1 MQYLLKSLAIIA
13 LLMAA
18 TTACERYYDCDEC
31 HGHLTGK
38 IDQPILFEFEYIN
51 QAWGYRHHGF
61 LIDGSGNIRGY
72 SQPEEWKMT
81 DSSGYI
87 TEEDLE
93 FNLDQTDTLYGTVP
107 RKDLLYHY
115 GLIPDARDGKI
126 RDLGTYMADAGV
138 GTLYAYYPRR
148 ISRRIERVF
157 LASSGDVN
165 FENTSS
171 AARMIVTW
179 LKETG
184 KDIDRFHWAID

>member
-1 MQYLLKSLAIIA
+1 MNDRLKSLAIIA
-13 LLMAA
+13 ILLSA
-18 TTACERYYDCDEC
+18 TTGCERYYECDDCDQ
-31 HGHLTGK
+31 HSIGK
-38 IDQPILFEFEYIN
+38 IDQPVLFEFEYIN
-51 QAWGYRHHGF
+51 YAWGYRHHGI
-61 LIDGSGNIRGY
+61 LIDADGNIWGY
-72 SQPEEWKMT
+72 SQPEEWKIP
-81 DSSGYI
+81 DSSGFI
-87 TEEDLE
+87 TEEELE
-93 FNLDQTDTLYGTVP
+93 FNLEQTDTVYGKVRST
-107 RKDLLYHY
+107 DLVYHY
-115 GLIPDARDGKI
+115 DLIPDARGGNI

-184 KDIDRFHWAID
+184 KDIDRFHWAVD